1 MNPRN
6 SGFGRDHE
14 PSENVSYDARAT
26 EKDEDY
32 PTQADE
38 ADVETEVL
46 GQTAADT
53 AEDSFTL

>member
-1 MNPRN
+1 MSPGN

-38 ADVETEVL
+38 ANVETEVL
-46 GQTAADT
+46 GQTATDT